1 MAMLNMLVRRREAD
15 MTELALMRPQIERTK
30 AESQIVE
37 YFHALQ
43 SDLPDGD
50 GITLQR
56 AGAIA
61 HFERDGLPTRRVEDW
76 KYTDLRALMHQA
88 APPAKRPSM
97 DEAKQ
102 ARETARVLTQMSAVR
117 IDFVNGYLAGSDN
130 APDGVTIIPFGKA
143 LAENHPALSNLDRV
157 EVARGNASLALN
169 AAFLT
174 DGVIVHVA
182 EGQAVAAPLHL
193 RFINHG
199 ETSFATAP
207 RVLVLVDK
215 GASLTIL
222 ESHESTLAIQPNS
235 VVEFVLGDHARVEH
249 VRVNAEDSETLALST
264 LTAVVGTQA
273 DFRSVN
279 LLAGA
284 AITRHQLFIAYE
296 GERANVTVGGIT
308 VISGREH
315 ADTTLVVDH
324 AVPGGTSRELFKTI
338 VAGEATGVFQGK
350 IVVRPDAQKTD
361 GRMMSATLLLSPGAT
376 MNNKPEL
383 EIWAD
388 DVQCAH
394 GATCGEL
401 DEELLFYLMARGL
414 PRAEAETVLLQAFI
428 GEALELITDET
439 MRETISAIAVDR
451 VANLP

>member
-1 MAMLNMLVRRREAD
+1 
-15 MTELALMRPQIERTK
+15 MTEIASRPQIERTK

-37 YFHALQ
+37 YFH
-43 SDLPDGD
+43 SGRNDLPGGD
-50 GITLQR
+50 GTVFQR
-56 AGAIA
+56 ASAIA
-61 HFERDGLPTRRVEDW
+61 RFERDGLPTRRVEEW
-76 KYTDLRALMHQA
+76 KYTDLRALMHEA
-88 APPAKRPSM
+88 LPLAMRPSAEEM
-97 DEAKQ
+97 KQ
-102 ARETARVLTQMSAVR
+102 ARESAKVLSQVPASR
-117 IDFVNGYLAGSDN
+117 IDFVNGYLAGMDN
-130 APDGVTIIPFGKA
+130 APEGVTIIPLAQA
-143 LAENHPALSNLDRV
+143 LAEEHPALSSLNRV
-157 EVARGNASLALN
+157 EVARGNASIELN
-169 AAFLT
+169 TAFLT

-193 RFINHG
+193 RFINRSDA
-199 ETSFATAP
+199 SFATAP
-207 RVLVLVDK
+207 RVLVQLGK

-222 ESHESTLAIQPNS
+222 ESHDSTLAIQPNS
-235 VVEFVLGDHARVEH
+235 VVEFVLGDHAHVEH
-249 VRVNAEDSETLALST
+249 VRINAEAANTLALST
-264 LTAVVGTQA
+264 VTAVVGAQA

-284 AITRHQLFIAYE
+284 SVTRHQLFVAYE
-296 GERANVTVGGIT
+296 GENANVTLGGIT
-308 VISGREH
+308 VVSGHEH

-324 AVPGGTSRELFKTI
+324 AVRGGASRELFKTI

-361 GRMMSATLLLSPGAT
+361 GRMMSAALLVSPGAA

-414 PRAEAETVLLQAFI
+414 PRAEAEALLLQAFI
-428 GEALELITDET
+428 GEVLELITDET
-439 MRETISAIAVDR
+439 MREAIGALAIDR